1 MVADVIGLDG
11 LISIKEYL
19 TITMN
24 AAVRKIGGFCG
35 ICAMMHS
42 VSYVDVEKKTNYE
55 AADEDNDALRMI
67 VFTKYILDLH

>member
-24 AAVRKIGGFCG
+24 AAVRKNRRLLWYLCDDAFCEL
-35 ICAMMHS
+35 C
-42 VSYVDVEKKTNYE
+42 
-55 AADEDNDALRMI
+55 
-67 VFTKYILDLH
+67 